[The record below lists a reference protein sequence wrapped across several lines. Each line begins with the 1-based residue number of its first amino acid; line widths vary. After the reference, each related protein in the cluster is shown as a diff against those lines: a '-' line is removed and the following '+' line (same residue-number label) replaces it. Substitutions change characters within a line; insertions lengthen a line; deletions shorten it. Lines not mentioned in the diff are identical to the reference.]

1 MDIAAS
7 LIKLFFGSKA
17 DKDRKEVEPYLVK
30 IKAVYPTIE
39 TLSNDELRARSS
51 NLKKQIAD
59 FIAADEARIVELKAR
74 LELPDTSLS
83 DKEKISKEIDE
94 TVKRIDEKIEQ
105 KLDETRPA
113 ASPRTKRSK
122 SRPTISTGSWPPPRT
137 SSKSRATRRSMR
149 RTGSPAATTSAGI

>member
-39 TLSNDELRARSS
+39 ALSNDELRAHSS

-105 KLDETRPA
+105 KLD
-113 ASPRTKRSK
+113 
-122 SRPTISTGSWPPPRT
+122 
-137 SSKSRATRRSMR
+137 
-149 RTGSPAATTSAGI
+149 